1 MPYEVTW
8 IGAYLPPST
17 LDNLPDLE
25 ENLARIWDQY
35 PIVLGYLDA
44 IIGQYQNPHI
54 QQVADLLMEFGL
66 VDLLHHFLQHWRF
79 HQLK

>member
-1 MPYEVTW
+1 MGWSIESTRFHGTNVVSYNIVTGKKGNPV

-44 IIGQYQNPHI
+44 IIG
-54 QQVADLLMEFGL
+54 
-66 VDLLHHFLQHWRF
+66 
-79 HQLK
+79 